1 MLGRVSLWTL
11 LLNVAGVAL
20 ALYCAF
26 VVALLLTGR
35 RMDARAW
42 AGFVPDCLVRV
53 GRLLK
58 DPSLS
63 RREKLPLGLLMV
75 YLVLP
80 FDLIPDLIPVAGQLD
95 DPILAAWVLRRLARS
110 RAAS

>member
-1 MLGRVSLWTL
+1 MLGLVSLWTL
-11 LLNVAGVAL
+11 LLIVAGVAL

-26 VVALLLTGR
+26 AAALLLTGR
-35 RMDARAW
+35 RTDARAW

-80 FDLIPDLIPVAGQLD
+80 FDLIPTSFRSRDSSMSPSSLPGFF
-95 DPILAAWVLRRLARS
+95 AAW
-110 RAAS
+110 RAAGPR